1 MVAEPL
7 SLAELPAD
15 EELLTGGSPAPP
27 PFVLCALFEEELL
40 AGGSP
45 APPPFVLCVLLEE
58 ELLAGGSLDTLLL
71 LLDAALAGTRA
82 LIAACRLEAAAFTSC
97 WVAAFARAVR
107 AACNAV

>member
-7 SLAELPAD
+7 SLADA
-15 EELLTGGSPAPP
+15 ELLTGGSPASPS
-27 PFVLCALFEEELL
+27 FVLCALFEEELL
-40 AGGSP
+40 AGGS
-45 APPPFVLCVLLEE
+45 
-58 ELLAGGSLDTLLL
+58 LDTLL